1 MQEILLVRHG
11 QASYGAA
18 DYDNLSKLG
27 QQQSFWLGA
36 HLQQLGFVSS
46 LAVDGTLKRHVQ
58 TLDQVAK
65 SLPITAQASD
75 PAFSE
80 INISAIFAAY
90 RNKYDDLPAF
100 EQNRKLLN
108 AALRMVLTAWFE
120 ARINTG
126 DETWQD
132 YITRINQGLERLTNQ
147 GDNILLITSG
157 GAIAAAVGAALNLD
171 AAAQVAIFTKLHNS
185 SVTKLIRTN
194 SGLEL
199 HSLNNVA
206 HLETA
211 DRKGALTY
219 V

>member
-11 QASYGAA
+11 QASYGAH
-18 DYDNLSKLG
+18 DYDNLSELG
-27 QQQSFWLGA
+27 HQQSFWLGA
-36 HLQQLGFVSS
+36 HLQQLGFVPS

-65 SLPITAQASD
+65 SLHISNQASD
-75 PAFSE
+75 KAFSE
-80 INISAIFAAY
+80 INIKAIFTAY
-90 RNKYDDLPAF
+90 RNKYDNLPAF
-100 EQNRKLLN
+100 EQDTKLLN

-120 ARINTG
+120 ARISTG
-126 DETWQD
+126 GETWQG
-132 YITRINQGLERLTNQ
+132 YIMRINQGLERFKNQ

-157 GAIAAAVGAALNLD
+157 GAIAAAVGATLNLD
-171 AAAQVAIFTKLHNS
+171 AATQVAIFTKLHNS
-185 SVTKLIRTN
+185 SVTKLIRTK

>member
-18 DYDNLSKLG
+18 DYDNLSELG

-36 HLQQLGFVSS
+36 HLQQLGFMPS
-46 LAVDGTLKRHVQ
+46 LSVDGTLKRHVQ

-65 SLPITAQASD
+65 SLPITARTHD
-75 PAFSE
+75 KAFSE
-80 INISAIFAAY
+80 INISAIFTAY
-90 RNKYDDLPAF
+90 RHKYDNLPAF
-100 EQNRKLLN
+100 EQDKKLLN
-108 AALRMVLTAWFE
+108 AALRLVLTAWFE
-120 ARINTG
+120 ARIETG
-126 DETWQD
+126 DETWKG
-132 YITRINQGLERLTNQ
+132 YISRINQGLARLENQ
-147 GDNILLITSG
+147 GKNILLITSG

-185 SVTKLIRTN
+185 SVTKLIRTKT
-194 SGLEL
+194 GLEL

-211 DRKGALTY
+211 DRQGALTY

>member
-1 MQEILLVRHG
+1 MVRHG

-18 DYDNLSKLG
+18 DYDNLSELG

-36 HLQQLGFVSS
+36 HLQQLGFTPS
-46 LAVDGTLKRHVQ
+46 LAIDGTLKRHVQ

-65 SLPITAQASD
+65 SLPIRARTND
-75 PAFSE
+75 KAFTE
-80 INISAIFAAY
+80 INISAIFSSY
-90 RNKYDDLPAF
+90 RSKYDDLPAF
-100 EQNRKLLN
+100 EQDRKLLN
-108 AALRMVLTAWFE
+108 SALRMVLTAWFE
-120 ARINTG
+120 ARIDTG

-132 YITRINQGLERLTNQ
+132 YVTRISHGLERLKDQ
-147 GDNILLITSG
+147 GKNILLITSG

-185 SVTKLIRTN
+185 SVTKLIRTKT
-194 SGLEL
+194 GLEL

-211 DRKGALTY
+211 DRQGALTY